1 MSFPCP
7 QHMCNESRKIDRSH
21 EKKHT
26 YNVSIHGWLY
36 VQDQRMVNHKND
48 TYLFSLAGPTFPD
61 KTSNAPRHEKTRR
74 CCMQTTKAQTSLCFH
89 TSLISVCIIRYL
101 KSSVVKL
108 APDKR
113 SLLAE
118 QAGWFESK
126 LAKNTKACQISSYE
140 IINGNLTLNRPR
152 GEKTCLLGFRQ
163 SEIQTSLLSYSD

>member
-1 MSFPCP
+1 M
-7 QHMCNESRKIDRSH
+7 
-21 EKKHT
+21 
-26 YNVSIHGWLY
+26 
-36 VQDQRMVNHKND
+36 QDQRMVNHKKRD
-48 TYLFSLAGPTFPD
+48 IPFFTLDGPTFPD
-61 KTSNAPRHEKTRR
+61 KISNAPRHEKTRR

-108 APDKR
+108 ALFKL

-118 QAGWFESK
+118 HAGWFEPR
-126 LAKNTKACQISSYE
+126 LAKNAKTCQIKSYE